1 LLGERS
7 RLGSSQ
13 AASRIFIDPK
23 GEQFVK
29 KTAPSFLIALALIVL
44 ATAGAAVAQNDMG
57 NVATTGATF
66 TVGVVDS
73 FGANSVTLKKDS
85 GDVVTI
91 LLEDAT
97 VGKDHLVN
105 GNRVRIDYVLDDQ
118 NQAVAQ
124 EIEINGDRVAETTA
138 IEAPAVEAP
147 VVETETEVAVETPP
161 RLRPRRRPRSR
172 PSPRRC
178 PSRPR
183 KRCRR
188 PPAAWA
194 RSRCSACSRWPA
206 EWQFGSLAE
215 ARNDLSH
222 HAPAVLLR
230 RGFFSIGRHEGC
242 SKSPR
247 GRSAGR
253 RPRDPRFRGS
263 QSFEKGELREED
275 DL

>member
-1 LLGERS
+1 VPYGDPRSAKIARLEIVFDGPRAENRKESSHSAPSWRRRDSIFHGALRARGLLGERS

-147 VVETETEVAVETPP
+147 VVETETEVAVETPAP
-161 RLRPRRRPRSR
+161 APAETYTAPA
-172 PSPRRC
+172 
-178 PSRPR
+178 
-183 KRCRR
+183 
-188 PPAAWA
+188 PAA
-194 RSRCSACSRWPA
+194 P
-206 EWQFGSLAE
+206 
-215 ARNDLSH
+215 
-222 HAPAVLLR
+222 APAIEAEPAPMPEPTPEALPATASRLGAFALLGLLALASGVAIR
-230 RGFFSIGRHEGC
+230 LAR
-242 SKSPR
+242 
-247 GRSAGR
+247 
-253 RPRDPRFRGS
+253 
-263 QSFEKGELREED
+263 
-275 DL
+275 